1 MREEN
6 MGGRETGGEI
16 RRRKKKKKRE
26 KGEEEKDRKCL
37 CLIADHLCK
46 R

>member
-1 MREEN
+1 
-6 MGGRETGGEI
+6 MGG
-16 RRRKKKKKRE
+16 KKR
-26 KGEEEKDRKCL
+26 KGGWEGYRRGIKKIRKEREEEKDRKCL